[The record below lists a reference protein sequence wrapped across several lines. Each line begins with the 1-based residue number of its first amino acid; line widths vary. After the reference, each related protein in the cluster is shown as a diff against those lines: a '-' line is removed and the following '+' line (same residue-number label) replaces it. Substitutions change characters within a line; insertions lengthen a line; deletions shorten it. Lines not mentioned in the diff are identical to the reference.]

1 MPVSQILAWRE
12 PLSAVMVSSARSLF
26 SILFDIDEEAEMV
39 MAWQMSCS
47 YLRSWEL
54 VGAV

>member
-12 PLSAVMVSSARSLF
+12 PLSAVMVSSVRSLF